1 MKHLKLSILLLSL
14 TATFGLEAA
23 ETDSIL
29 TLDQCVGMTLANNV
43 AVRNAANDTRAA
55 VELRKEAF
63 TKYFPEVS
71 ASGMAFWTHNDL
83 FQYNVLDLVEIGF
96 INKGKM
102 AGVQAMQPV
111 FMGGQIVNG
120 NKLAAVG
127 EEVARLRQQQSND
140 ELRLTTESLYW
151 KLVTLKATREALE
164 AAIATLD
171 TLDNQVKVAVDAG
184 VAMRNDL
191 LKVQLKRNTYRT
203 EMVDLDNGIK
213 LVKML
218 LGQYMGHGTD
228 WNFDVDGTVP
238 ETVPAF
244 PTELYVPG
252 SSALPMT
259 VDYKLLQKNV
269 EAKKLEK
276 RIEVGK
282 NLPQVAVGAGWF
294 YHDLL
299 KQNHNFGALM
309 VAVNIPLSGWWGGSH
324 AIKRKSLALENARN
338 ELVDLGEKLE
348 IGMQDKWNNLTAAH
362 RKMDIA
368 KEGVGES
375 TENLRLNRLYYEAG
389 MSTITDVLEAEASH
403 KESIDQYIAAYG
415 AFRVARSAYLIST
428 GQLDT
433 SASSA
438 SRSD

>member
-1 MKHLKLSILLLSL
+1 MLVLSAMRIEAVEADSVF
-14 TATFGLEAA
+14 TLE
-23 ETDSIL
+23 E
-29 TLDQCVGMTLANNV
+29 CVGMTLANNA
-43 AVRNAANDTRAA
+43 AVRNAANNTKAA
-55 VELRKEAF
+55 VELRREAF
-63 TKYFPEVS
+63 TKYFPEIS
-71 ASGMAFWTHNDL
+71 ATGAAFWTHNDV
-83 FQYNVLDLVEIGF
+83 FQYNILNLIEIGF

-102 AGVQAMQPV
+102 ASVQAMQPV

-151 KLVTLKATREALE
+151 KLVTLKGTRGALE

-171 TLDNQVKVAVDAG
+171 TLENQVKVAVDAG
-184 VAMRNDL
+184 IAMRNDL
-191 LKVQLKRNTYRT
+191 LKVQLKRNSYRT

-218 LGQYMGHGTD
+218 LGQYMGKGTD
-228 WNFDVDGTVP
+228 AQFDVAGEIPDDVP
-238 ETVPAF
+238 QF
-244 PTELYVPG
+244 PSDIHVPG
-252 SSALPMT
+252 ESALPMT

-276 RIEVGK
+276 RIEIGK

-299 KQNHNFGALM
+299 KQNHSFGALM
-309 VAVNIPLSGWWGGSH
+309 VGVNVPLSGWWGGSH

-338 ELVDLGEKLE
+338 ELIDLGEKLE
-348 IGMQDKWNNLTAAH
+348 IAMQDKWNELSAAH

-368 KEGVGES
+368 MEGIAES
-375 TENLRLNRLYYEAG
+375 KENLRLNRLYYEAG
-389 MSTITDVLEAEASH
+389 MSTVTDVLEAEASH
-403 KESIDQYIAAYG
+403 KESIDGYIAAYG
-415 AFRVARSAYLIST
+415 AFRVARTAYLIST
-428 GQLDT
+428 GQLESQDEG
-433 SASSA
+433 
-438 SRSD
+438 R

>member
-1 MKHLKLSILLLSL
+1 MNNLKLAVLVISLSVMV
-14 TATFGLEAA
+14 GVRAA

-29 TLDQCVGMTLANNV
+29 TLEHCIEETLANNA
-43 AVRNAANDTRAA
+43 AVRNAANNTKAA
-55 VELRKEAF
+55 VELHREAF

-71 ASGMAFWTHNDL
+71 ATGVAFWTHNDV
-83 FQYNVLDLVEIGF
+83 FQYNLLDIIEIGF

-102 AGVQAMQPV
+102 AGVQAMRPV
-111 FMGGQIVNG
+111 FMGGQIING

-127 EEVARLRQQQSND
+127 EDVARLRQQQSND

-151 KLVTLKATREALE
+151 KLVTLKATRCALE

-171 TLDNQVKVAVDAG
+171 TLDNQVKVAVDVG
-184 VAMRNDL
+184 VAMNNDL

-218 LGQYMGHGTD
+218 IGQYMGKGTD
-228 WNFDVDGTVP
+228 WNFDVASTVP
-238 ETVPAF
+238 EMIPDF
-244 PTELYVPG
+244 PSKLYIPG
-252 SSALPMT
+252 ANALPMT

-276 RIEVGK
+276 RIEIGK
-282 NLPQVAVGAGWF
+282 NLPQVALGAGWF

-309 VAVNIPLSGWWGGSH
+309 IGVNIPISGWWGGSH

-338 ELVDLGEKLE
+338 ELEDLGEKLE
-348 IGMQDKWNNLTAAH
+348 ISMQDKWNNVTAAH
-362 RKMDIA
+362 RKMEIA

-403 KESIDQYIAAYG
+403 KESIDRYISAYG
-415 AFRVARSAYLIST
+415 EFRVACSAYIIST
-428 GQLDT
+428 GQTDE
-433 SASSA
+433 
-438 SRSD
+438 DCKKMNNK